1 MKTVH
6 ICTDVC
12 CRGHPGP
19 GGWAFLRHDVDTHG
33 RGHERVESGAVPHT
47 TNRRM
52 ALQAVIQ
59 GLAALRA
66 PCRVE
71 LYADAHEVITRLTSG
86 GARTHHDVVTRL
98 LAAAAPH
105 HLTPHDRRGHA
116 GYPDHTRV
124 DAFAQQVASTGAGR
138 ARRRGL
144 TCYRAAIWPAALV
157 CTDARSRLGARMAS

>member
-33 RGHERVESGAVPHT
+33 RGHERVESGAVPQT

-86 GARTHHDVVTRL
+86 RARTHHDVVARL
-98 LAAAAPH
+98 FAAAPH
-105 HLTPHDRRGHA
+105 HLPPHDVRGDTGH
-116 GYPDHTRV
+116 PDHTRV
-124 DAFAQQVASTGAGR
+124 DAFAPQAASTGVGR

-144 TCYRAAIWPAALV
+144 IYHRAAIWVVAIPQRCCEMTAGP
-157 CTDARSRLGARMAS
+157 GARG